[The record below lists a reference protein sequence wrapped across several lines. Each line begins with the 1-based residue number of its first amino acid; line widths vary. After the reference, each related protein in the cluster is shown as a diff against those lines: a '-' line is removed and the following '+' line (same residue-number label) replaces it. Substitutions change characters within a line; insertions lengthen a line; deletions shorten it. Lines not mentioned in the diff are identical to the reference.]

1 MHAQHYAEQQIRID
15 VDSVSMVLTAEM
27 MPSLRTNAGHDK
39 AGPDADRGGDAVLA
53 GVQLGGEAE
62 REAGA
67 AVQAVPGAALA
78 AVALRLHPQGA
89 QVRPRQRRQR
99 QEAQDE
105 R

>member
-1 MHAQHYAEQQIRID
+1 
-15 VDSVSMVLTAEM
+15 M

-67 AVQAVPGAALA
+67 ALQAVPGAAVA
-78 AVALRLHPQGA
+78 AVALRLHPEGA

>member
-1 MHAQHYAEQQIRID
+1 MASKVAL
-15 VDSVSMVLTAEM
+15 LTAEI
-27 MPSLRTNAGHDK
+27 MPLSTPPYQSGHDQ
-39 AGPDADRGGDAVLA
+39 AGPDADRGGDALLA

-78 AVALRLHPQGA
+78 AVALRLHPEGA